1 METDA
6 IVLECIDH
14 GESDVIITLF
24 SRDEGRITA
33 IAKGAKKSL
42 RRFVNKLEL
51 FSFLHIVCT
60 RKAGRSLA
68 FLAEADL
75 HTSFL
80 NIRKD
85 LELYLVA
92 SVIREFL
99 LVGIREEEPDE
110 RIFRLSLWSLHNL
123 DLIQQPK
130 AILALFLIRFFD
142 YVGYR
147 PNLQTC
153 GKCANQVMPQKRY
166 SFDPSGGQIVC
177 SGCGKGSIRG
187 IAVSH
192 GTIKILCSAQD
203 LPLERL
209 HRLKI
214 SGTILHE
221 ALALLHS
228 YGRHLFQRDIVS
240 WKVMLEYDD
249 IYTQAQANT
258 YNAREEQGML
268 QSTIFTHRDNVLP
281 R

>member
-24 SRDEGRITA
+24 SLKEGKITA

-51 FSFLHIVCT
+51 FSFLHVVCT
-60 RKAGRSLA
+60 RKTGRSLA
-68 FLAEADL
+68 FLSEADL

-85 LELYLVA
+85 LELYLTA

-99 LVGIREEEPDE
+99 LIGVREDEPDE

-123 DLIQQPK
+123 DSFNQPK
-130 AILALFLIRFFD
+130 AILALFLIRFFE

-147 PNLQTC
+147 PDLQTC
-153 GKCANQVMPQKRY
+153 GKCENHVMPQTRY
-166 SFDPSGGQIVC
+166 SFDPSGGRIIC
-177 SGCGKGSIRG
+177 SGCSNGSTRG
-187 IAVSH
+187 IALSH

-228 YGRHLFQRDIVS
+228 YGRHLFQRDIMS
-240 WKVMLEYDD
+240 WKMM
-249 IYTQAQANT
+249 Q
-258 YNAREEQGML
+258 EQSNM
-268 QSTIFTHRDNVLP
+268 
-281 R
+281 